1 MLGILQRKGKRA
13 PCLCSNVSRPGQHL
27 RAKECER
34 SMGIQRDKKEKCREK
49 RVVNIKINRDNKLW
63 KS

>member
-1 MLGILQRKGKRA
+1 MD
-13 PCLCSNVSRPGQHL
+13 
-27 RAKECER
+27 
-34 SMGIQRDKKEKCREK
+34 IQRDKKEKYREK